1 MDNRRSKAAQA
12 MFLLV
17 DLKGVPAVTRRHQ
30 AKAERAGHADTMV
43 IPVICVKV
51 FLAFKMI
58 CFM

>member
-12 MFLLV
+12 MLLLV
-17 DLKGVPAVTRRHQ
+17 DLKGAPAVTT
-30 AKAERAGHADTMV
+30 ERAGHADTMV

-51 FLAFKMI
+51 LLAFKMI